1 MIDLILMFRM
11 TTMIMMI
18 IGNCDGVLYCV
29 ELLRENKRLLDKSI
43 RELDREITSQKNSE
57 KKLIAEIKKTAKANQ
72 MGAVK
77 VMAKDLVR
85 TRHSVTKFYNLR
97 SQLQGVSL
105 RIQTLKSTQVC
116 QEVEGGGLECL
127 CLSVC
132 LVRSLFCVCV
142 ITVSCFS
149 ERCS

>member
-1 MIDLILMFRM
+1 MIESFAVVVALFMP
-11 TTMIMMI
+11 
-18 IGNCDGVLYCV
+18 V
-29 ELLRENKRLLDKSI
+29 ELLRENKRLLDNSI
-43 RELDREITSQKNSE
+43 RELDREISAQKNSE

-105 RIQTLKSTQVC
+105 RIQTLKSTQVR
-116 QEVEGGGLECL
+116 V
-127 CLSVC
+127 
-132 LVRSLFCVCV
+132 CVCV
-142 ITVSCFS
+142 SSQLALTSAN
-149 ERCS
+149 